1 MNLRRNDVAP
11 ASYSTCAW
19 VFDHESYSSWLS
31 QRRGL
36 LWIKGKPG
44 AGKSTLIKYI
54 LRQGKFPDDLAI
66 ASFYF
71 HGRGA
76 PMQRTPIG
84 LFRSVLH
91 QILIQIRPLL
101 SKFYLV
107 FKKKLESEGVPGKD
121 WVWHERELQ
130 DFLELAVTSASKSC
144 SIRIFVDALD
154 ECGEKA
160 ARDLVSYFRYLTL
173 KLPPTESALS
183 ICFSCRHYPI
193 VVLEH
198 CLEICVEDRN
208 YQDIKTYVREELGE
222 LQRGFPKDDVESLQ
236 EDIVNRSSGIFQWVS
251 VIARQ
256 VLVLQQSG
264 YSLNRIQK
272 ELQEKPTELDSL
284 YQEMLKHIPGADRAR
299 SLQLMQW
306 ICFAERPL
314 SLQELRFAMAF
325 DADSPYRT
333 LCQCQNS
340 TAYIESD
347 EQMKKLV
354 KFLSGGLAEVKELG
368 NRLAAQFIHQSVN
381 DYLIQD
387 GLQSLDNVSGSSV
400 VGRGHHR
407 LARSCIKYFATK
419 EICHWSWEP
428 VQLDNH
434 YIYEFPFLRYAVLS
448 WGTHAERAEA
458 ENIPQR
464 DLLDYFQW
472 PSDHI
477 LQCWARLHNKVASW
491 SRLSNERPTL
501 LHVASRYSLL
511 SVLIATLKSEARV
524 LLDVKDG
531 SGQTALLRGAQSGHD
546 SIVKLLIEKGAE
558 LDSKDNNG
566 RTALSWATQFKR
578 DSVVE
583 LLIGK
588 GAELESRDNDG
599 RTALSLAV
607 ESGSDSAAKLLIEMG
622 AELDS
627 KDNGGL
633 TVLSWAA
640 QGGHDSVVK
649 LVVEKGAELES
660 EDNGGRT
667 ALSWAAR
674 SGHDSVVKLLIEKGA
689 ELDSKDN
696 GGLTAL
702 SWAAESRYDS
712 VVKLLIEK
720 GSKLDSKDN
729 GGRTALSWAAKSGN
743 DSILKLLIEKG
754 AGLNYKDNGS
764 LTALSRAAKGG
775 YDSVVKLLIE
785 KGAELDSKDNDGL
798 TALSW
803 ATRNGHD
810 SVAKLLIEKGA
821 ELDSKDNDGRT
832 ALSWAAMFGRDSAVK
847 LLIEKGAELE
857 SKDKNGLMALSYAA
871 TFKHDPVVKL
881 LVEKDAELESKGE
894 SGQTAL
900 SFAAESGSDS
910 VVKLLIEKGA
920 ELDSKDN
927 GGLTALSWATRNG
940 HDSVVKLLIEK
951 GAELGSKDNDGR
963 TALSWA
969 AMFGR
974 DSAVKLLVEKGAEL
988 ESEDNGGRT
997 ALSWAT
1003 REWNNS
1009 TVKLLIEG
1017 GTRPDP

>member
-1 MNLRRNDVAP
+1 MELLAKLATPLALYLAWAILSNSFFNQVLGFSLSLFLVLLISLIYYQPAPTEAYFLRVLVFSLAVFCVRLLPLVQWLLNSRSSNTRHREGLEVFPSERDDSERDEDSQRLFCADIIAVHGLGSNPDTTWQSRTTVPLEGSSDQEIYPIWLRDFLPQDLQKDGFRVRVMAFNHNTRWKTNALNKSLEDYGQDLLRELAEKRRSVEERSRPIIFIGHSFGGIIVKKALVIARNRGGDDFRCAIAGQTKGIIFMGTPHKGSRLTVFGRLLSVFGHFMGSSTHLLEVIQPSSAVNKDLHTSFLRGYDIKTMVCIFEAVRESFLGFPIMHVVGEDSAVIDGAEKIGLAKTHRELQRAASREDESYKTLRFWIRERVEQTWTNRQRKVHQVEPTEITQEEQECLRSLSFEEMNLRRNDVAP
-11 ASYSTCAW
+11 ASYNTCAW

-173 KLPPTESALS
+173 KLPPTGSALS

-272 ELQEKPTELDSL
+272 ELQEKPTELNSL
-284 YQEMLKHIPGADRAR
+284 YQEMLKHMPGADRAR

-434 YIYEFPFLRYAVLS
+434 YIYEFPFLRYAI
-448 WGTHAERAEA
+448 T
-458 ENIPQR
+458 
-464 DLLDYFQW
+464 F
-472 PSDHI
+472 
-477 LQCWARLHNKVASW
+477 
-491 SRLSNERPTL
+491 
-501 LHVASRYSLL
+501 
-511 SVLIATLKSEARV
+511 
-524 LLDVKDG
+524 
-531 SGQTALLRGAQSGHD
+531 
-546 SIVKLLIEKGAE
+546 
-558 LDSKDNNG
+558 NG
-566 RTALSWATQFKR
+566 RLIISYNVGPACTIKSPLGPDSPMSDRPFYMSPQDTAS
-578 DSVVE
+578 
-583 LLIGK
+583 
-588 GAELESRDNDG
+588 
-599 RTALSLAV
+599 
-607 ESGSDSAAKLLIEMG
+607 
-622 AELDS
+622 
-627 KDNGGL
+627 
-633 TVLSWAA
+633 
-640 QGGHDSVVK
+640 
-649 LVVEKGAELES
+649 
-660 EDNGGRT
+660 
-667 ALSWAAR
+667 
-674 SGHDSVVKLLIEKGA
+674 
-689 ELDSKDN
+689 
-696 GGLTAL
+696 
-702 SWAAESRYDS
+702 
-712 VVKLLIEK
+712 
-720 GSKLDSKDN
+720 
-729 GGRTALSWAAKSGN
+729 
-743 DSILKLLIEKG
+743 
-754 AGLNYKDNGS
+754 
-764 LTALSRAAKGG
+764 
-775 YDSVVKLLIE
+775 
-785 KGAELDSKDNDGL
+785 
-798 TALSW
+798 
-803 ATRNGHD
+803 
-810 SVAKLLIEKGA
+810 
-821 ELDSKDNDGRT
+821 
-832 ALSWAAMFGRDSAVK
+832 
-847 LLIEKGAELE
+847 
-857 SKDKNGLMALSYAA
+857 
-871 TFKHDPVVKL
+871 
-881 LVEKDAELESKGE
+881 
-894 SGQTAL
+894 
-900 SFAAESGSDS
+900 
-910 VVKLLIEKGA
+910 
-920 ELDSKDN
+920 
-927 GGLTALSWATRNG
+927 
-940 HDSVVKLLIEK
+940 
-951 GAELGSKDNDGR
+951 
-963 TALSWA
+963 
-969 AMFGR
+969 
-974 DSAVKLLVEKGAEL
+974 
-988 ESEDNGGRT
+988 
-997 ALSWAT
+997 
-1003 REWNNS
+1003 
-1009 TVKLLIEG
+1009 
-1017 GTRPDP
+1017 